1 MTDSNVLFSPTLISP
16 EVSSSLPE
24 SYTLRPLQRS
34 DYHAGFLDVLRV
46 LTTVG
51 DFSEERWLEQY
62 EWMRRRNVEGS
73 DGGHGEYFVL
83 IIFDGTRV
91 VATGSL
97 VVERKL

>member
-1 MTDSNVLFSPTLISP
+1 MTDQNILFSPSLISP

-24 SYTLRPLQRS
+24 AYTLRPLQRS
-34 DYHAGFLDVLRV
+34 DYGAGFLDVLRV

-51 DFSEERWLEQY
+51 DFSEERWAEQY
-62 EWMRRRNVEGS
+62 EWMRRRNV
-73 DGGHGEYFVL
+73 DGDGPGEYFVL
-83 IIFDGTRV
+83 IIFDGQRV